1 MTRNAESFQDRS
13 KVDNMD
19 NLRRCSLALVLLL
32 LGIALPGIATAQEI
46 KNATSDNPEYG
57 ARIDRDGWIHF
68 GLYSPAA
75 SAVNLLLFNAPD
87 AKSPSR
93 VIPMERNGDDW
104 RIKIRGAEAKPG
116 LFYMYQAKGPRELSL
131 ARQYGA
137 MFNEEYPLSD
147 PYSFQTEGVSYS
159 RVFAATPFA
168 DNTASVYAGS
178 GKSIIYDH
186 SRDPFPG
193 HVTVKPEDLIIYELH
208 IQDYTARLDGLPKEQ
223 RGTFVGL
230 AQGGLKTPG
239 GLAAGLDHLTELGIT
254 AVELMPVME
263 YDEETGNAPGRLNH
277 WGYMTTNFFAP
288 EARYAAKVGNE
299 VVEAQAADQS
309 APRPGHRR
317 LPRRRLQSYG

>member
-223 RGTFVGL
+223 RGTFVG
-230 AQGGLKTPG
+230 
-239 GLAAGLDHLTELGIT
+239 
-254 AVELMPVME
+254 
-263 YDEETGNAPGRLNH
+263 
-277 WGYMTTNFFAP
+277 
-288 EARYAAKVGNE
+288 
-299 VVEAQAADQS
+299 
-309 APRPGHRR
+309 
-317 LPRRRLQSYG
+317 